1 MNEKLYAFL
10 MKNQFAHVLRTTRA
24 HGTPVEFIVK
34 DVSTVGNRLERLD
47 MWAELAMSMV
57 GA

>member
-1 MNEKLYAFL
+1 
-10 MKNQFAHVLRTTRA
+10 MKNQFAHVLRVTQA
-24 HGTPVEFIVK
+24 HGTPAEFILE

-47 MWAELAMSMV
+47 MWAELAMHLV